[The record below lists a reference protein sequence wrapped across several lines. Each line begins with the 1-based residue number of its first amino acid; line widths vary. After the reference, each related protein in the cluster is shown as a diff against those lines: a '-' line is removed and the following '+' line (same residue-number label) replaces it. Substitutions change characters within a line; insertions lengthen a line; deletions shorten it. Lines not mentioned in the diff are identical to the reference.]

1 MPGSRH
7 ATKLKAI
14 AARTYR
20 LPRKYYCTVYISI
33 TYRFNVEEDKLTNT
47 TNSRIALYQA
57 IIALIIQSLY
67 EFGDISITQL
77 TK

>member
-20 LPRKYYCTVYISI
+20 HPRKYYCVRTVYISI
-33 TYRFNVEEDKLTNT
+33 TYRFASTVNVGEDNL
-47 TNSRIALYQA
+47 RI
-57 IIALIIQSLY
+57 
-67 EFGDISITQL
+67 QL
-77 TK
+77 SQE

>member
-20 LPRKYYCTVYISI
+20 HPRKYYCVRTVYISF
-33 TYRFNVEEDKLTNT
+33 TYRFASIVNVGEGNL
-47 TNSRIALYQA
+47 RI
-57 IIALIIQSLY
+57 
-67 EFGDISITQL
+67 QL
-77 TK
+77 SQE